1 MWLAAVVVL
10 ALGLG
15 VGWLALTPPVYEAR
29 TVVQVEQ
36 QGPTLVGGKD
46 VEREDFRTVDVLRTI
61 EQNLGS
67 TELLLRVARGMD
79 LLNDPRL
86 KNERPGVMARFMALL
101 PRGKSE
107 APSDASLIRLMN
119 DRVKVGLRRG
129 TRLIDITVSAQDPTL
144 AAQLSQTVVAE
155 YTRLNFE
162 QKVEASR
169 PAHGYMTGELERL
182 KRKLEDSEQKLQAYR
197 EEKRAVS
204 LEQTQNIVVESLK
217 DLNKSLSEARSARI
231 KLEADVAAVAQA
243 QDRPAQ
249 LLAMAGIGNLPDVVA
264 LKQSVAEKEAALA
277 SLAER
282 YDARHPT
289 YLQAQSEL
297 AKLNLSLTKAA
308 QGAAEHL
315 KTSLH
320 AAQETEQKLEAA
332 LKAQEKQALDLS
344 HISIQYNTLVREVES
359 DRTLYDAVLK
369 QFKETQIVQ
378 GVEQGA
384 VRVVEPATVPD
395 RPVSPRKAAAL
406 AVALL
411 LGLAGGTLTTLVPA
425 WFNAPLTSV
434 EEAERHLGI
443 PAIAAVPKSR
453 LREGQHRIFLLDQP
467 AAPASEALRSLRA
480 VLSLHGSNGDS
491 RSYIFTSAL
500 PGEGKT
506 FCAVNFAASLALEGH
521 RTLLV
526 DFDLRVPG
534 VGLQLFGKD
543 AHPGV
548 AEVLQGRATLAEAV
562 RPTKLEHLFVL
573 TAGASITGP
582 SELLA
587 SPALEKLLKEAAISY
602 DRVVMDS
609 APVLPVSDTLRLVG
623 HSHHTCLVVRAGATS
638 GRAVARAQQM
648 LTRAAGGPP
657 AGFVLNQVPR
667 SSLGYGSYGNY
678 K

>member
-15 VGWLALTPPVYEAR
+15 VWWLALTPPVYEAR

-36 QGPTLVGGKD
+36 QGPTLVGGKE

-67 TELLLRVARGMD
+67 TELLLRVARNMD

-86 KNERPGVMARFMALL
+86 RNELPGVMSRLIALL
-101 PRGKSE
+101 PRGKAE
-107 APSDASLIRLMN
+107 GPSDASLIRLMN

-129 TRLIDITVSAQDPTL
+129 TRLIDITVTGQDPTL
-144 AAQLSQTVVAE
+144 AAQLSQAVVAE
-155 YTRLNFE
+155 YIRLNFE

-197 EEKRAVS
+197 EEKHAVS

-217 DLNKSLSEARSARI
+217 DLNKSLSEARNARI
-231 KLEADVAAVAQA
+231 KLEADVAAVAQS
-243 QDRPAQ
+243 QDRPGQ
-249 LLAMAGIGNLPDVVA
+249 LLAMAGIGSLPDVVA

-297 AKLNLSLTKAA
+297 AKLTLSLTKAA

-315 KTSLH
+315 KTSLN
-320 AAQETEQKLEAA
+320 AAQETEQKLESA
-332 LKAQEKQALDLS
+332 LKAQEKQALELS

-395 RPVSPRKAAAL
+395 RPVSPRKSGAL

-425 WFNAPLTSV
+425 WFSAPLTSV

-453 LREGQHRIFLLDQP
+453 MREGPHRIFLLDQP

-480 VLSLHGSNGDS
+480 VLTLHGSNGDG

-506 FCAVNFAASLALEGH
+506 FCAINFAASLALEGH
-521 RTLLV
+521 RTLLI

-534 VGLQLFGKD
+534 VGPQLFGKD
-543 AHPGV
+543 GLPGV

-587 SPALEKLLKEAAISY
+587 SPALEKLLKEASISY
-602 DRVVMDS
+602 DRMVIDS

-623 HSHHTCLVVRAGATS
+623 HAQHTCLVVRAGATP

-648 LTRAAGGPP
+648 LTQAAGHPP
-657 AGFVLNQVPR
+657 AGFVLNQVSR
-667 SSLGYGSYGNY
+667 NSLGYGSYGSY